1 MSDETKKIIEDM
13 GNDIDSLLNSKLTD
27 LSTESI
33 KYMEKVEELK
43 NEAQNRSRSFW
54 GRKKI
59 IDILIMINL
68 AITPI
73 ALILISYWIFFKK

>member
-1 MSDETKKIIEDM
+1 M